1 MISIKFKDAMVEVE
15 YESSWDDIEIVN
27 VFYNG
32 MNVNELLDDADN
44 LAIYEQILDVLEDQ
58 AADAEIDRICD

>member
-15 YESSWDDIEIVN
+15 CEPSWDDIEIVN

-32 MNVNELLDDADN
+32 MNVNELLDDADK
-44 LAIYEQILDVLEDQ
+44 LAIYEKILDVFEDQ
-58 AADAEIDRICD
+58 AADAEIDRMCD

>member
-15 YESSWDDIEIVN
+15 CEPSWDDIEIVN

-32 MNVNELLDDADN
+32 MNVNELLDDADK
-44 LAIYEQILDVLEDQ
+44 LAIYEQILDFFEDVLG
-58 AADAEIDRICD
+58 DAEIDRMCD